1 MKHMHTP
8 GPWKLGKYDECG
20 GYDCMTAGIKC
31 GPALLDG
38 KDYGQ
43 VTCSP
48 MKPDAA
54 SQMQA
59 DARLIAAAPDLLAA
73 LEYWFDSKATPG
85 EIARRARA
93 AIAKA
98 RGED

>member
-8 GPWKLGKYDECG
+8 MVRDTLGNNIADTYNN
-20 GYDCMTAGIKC
+20 
-31 GPALLDG
+31 
-38 KDYGQ
+38 
-43 VTCSP
+43 S
-48 MKPDAA
+48 
-54 SQMQA
+54 